1 MRTDV
6 ESGSRS
12 AASYRLA
19 WAGLQVATLALIALF
34 LFAGSARAAGGEAE
48 LMRAGNDIHNVASLQ
63 RGARNFMNYCSGC
76 HSAQFVRYNRIA
88 ADLQIPESELKA
100 NLMFTGERPFDTI
113 KTAMHAEDA
122 RRWFGNAP
130 PDLSLIGRSRGS
142 DYLYTFL
149 KTFYADPTKST
160 GTNNLVLPGTAMP
173 HVLAPLQGLQVAEFE
188 TVQHGGTTSEEF
200 RRFELAQKGALTPA
214 QYDEFVRDTVNFL
227 EYIGEPVQ
235 AKRQQL
241 GVWVILFLLLFTV
254 LAWLLKK
261 EYWKDVR

>member
-1 MRTDV
+1 MPTEIATRA
-6 ESGSRS
+6 RPS
-12 AASYRLA
+12 AAYRAA
-19 WAGLQVATLALIALF
+19 WAGLQVATLLLVGLF
-34 LFAGSARAAGGEAE
+34 LFAGSARAAGGETA
-48 LMRAGNDIHNVASLQ
+48 LMHAGNDIHNLASLQ

-88 ADLQIPESELKA
+88 SDLQIPESELKA

-113 KTAMHAEDA
+113 KTSMHAEDA
-122 RRWFGNAP
+122 RRWFGNVP
-130 PDLSLIGRSRGS
+130 PDLSLIARSRGP
-142 DYLYTFL
+142 DYVYTFL

-160 GTNNLVLPGTAMP
+160 GVNNLVLPGTAMP

-188 TVQHGGTTSEEF
+188 TVQHGDSKTEEF
-200 RRFELAQKGALTPA
+200 RQFQLAQKGTLSPA
-214 QYDEFVRDTVNFL
+214 QYEEFVRDTVNFL

-241 GVWVILFLLLFTV
+241 GVWVILFLLLFTI
-254 LAWLLKK
+254 LGWLLKK